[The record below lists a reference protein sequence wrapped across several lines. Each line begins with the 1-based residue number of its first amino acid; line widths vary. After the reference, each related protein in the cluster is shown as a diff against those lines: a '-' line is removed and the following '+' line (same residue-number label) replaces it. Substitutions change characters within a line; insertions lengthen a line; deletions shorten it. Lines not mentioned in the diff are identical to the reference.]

1 MAHRGFGSVLRIEFS
16 SLAFDS
22 RVVDYRRRVAAMDD
36 REKMILQGAQN
47 AWPQAISI
55 SQYRLR
61 HVADRLAEKDLL
73 EKRQFSGDQLG
84 YQITSK
90 GRDQLLERNRNIHA
104 RNVDKAEKML
114 RQSLG
119 MKPSKI
125 SPIRKAKGPAA
136 VIPLTRKPLR
146 GAQ

>member
-1 MAHRGFGSVLRIEFS
+1 M
-16 SLAFDS
+16 
-22 RVVDYRRRVAAMDD
+22 AAMDD
-36 REKMILQGAQN
+36 REKTILQGAQN

-73 EKRQFSGDQLG
+73 EKRQFSSGQSG

-90 GRDQLLERNRNIHA
+90 GRDQLLQRNRNIHA
-104 RNVDKAEKML
+104 RNIDTAEKML
-114 RQSLG
+114 RESLA
-119 MKPSKI
+119 MKPSRI
-125 SPIRKAKGPAA
+125 SPIREAKAPGA
-136 VIPLTRKPLR
+136 VIPLARKPLR